1 MRLCCRVLLPWV
13 LSIALVL
20 CFRYGLLITNPGLIK
35 VIPYLGGYPTAVGT
49 GGWRSREGSVA
60 FAPRKHSPEDVAF
73 FFFGSRFL
81 AVEKCPFLEKK
92 NKIRKRKG

>member
-73 FFFGSRFL
+73 FFFWQ
-81 AVEKCPFLEKK
+81 PFPGGGKMSIFRKK
-92 NKIRKRKG
+92 K